1 MPEWIRQPSTETIPH
16 FVRHF
21 TSTRTP
27 GCEFMFDVDPSSQ
40 EPVFG
45 ADDEQARQNY
55 EFALREVEAGR
66 MVDEGVLDFSVPVR
80 DAGAIRCHCGAVVEL
95 TDDWEGAACQ
105 GCGTEY
111 GENGQQFRANWR
123 QFCRETGELED

>member
-1 MPEWIRQPSTETIPH
+1 
-16 FVRHF
+16 
-21 TSTRTP
+21 
-27 GCEFMFDVDPSSQ
+27 
-40 EPVFG
+40 
-45 ADDEQARQNY
+45 
-55 EFALREVEAGR
+55 
-66 MVDEGVLDFSVPVR
+66 MVDEGLLDFSVPVR